1 MKEKIKQINQSI
13 AIKRD
18 RLKDQATRSFESI
31 TLPTAP
37 AVSHGTS
44 VSSVT
49 KTPGL
54 TYVLYAITVALVIIG
69 ICSEGST
76 LLMFI
81 LAVFSAIGGFLFAK
95 RQTTTSVAV
104 PSTLSADLNSIKS
117 NVISQGID
125 SVKGI
130 TQDWDEFMEKKQK
143 EMYDAIDSSN
153 LSESQKDGL
162 SSRIFSY
169 EVIDINLSDLMT
181 KINSA
186 TSVSEIQQR
195 LDSYKTQLMNAIDI
209 AAEKQMNKYNS
220 LVNAI

>member
-13 AIKRD
+13 AVKRD

-44 VSSVT
+44 VSSAT

-54 TYVLYAITVALVIIG
+54 TYVLYAIAVVLVIIG

-104 PSTLSADLNSIKS
+104 PSTPSADLNSIKS
-117 NVISQGID
+117 SVISQGID
-125 SVKGI
+125 SVKVI
-130 TQDWDEFMEKKQK
+130 TQD
-143 EMYDAIDSSN
+143 
-153 LSESQKDGL
+153 
-162 SSRIFSY
+162 
-169 EVIDINLSDLMT
+169 
-181 KINSA
+181 
-186 TSVSEIQQR
+186 
-195 LDSYKTQLMNAIDI
+195 
-209 AAEKQMNKYNS
+209 
-220 LVNAI
+220 